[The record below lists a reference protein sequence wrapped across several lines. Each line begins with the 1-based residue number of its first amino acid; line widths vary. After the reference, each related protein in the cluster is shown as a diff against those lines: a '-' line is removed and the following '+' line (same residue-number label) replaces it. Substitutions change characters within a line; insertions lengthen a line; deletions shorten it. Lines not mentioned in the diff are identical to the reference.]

1 MMSKAILCLRQLMI
15 SASQSGWLLMLTVTA
30 GLMAAGMTCMSLAAL
45 AEEPTVEK
53 PLHVSV
59 SVSNWDELQASLS
72 KYRGKVVVV
81 DLWST
86 SCDPCLKEFPG
97 LVALQ
102 QTHGDKILCIS
113 FNCDYIGA
121 RTKPVEYYQPQVL
134 EFLIGQ
140 KARIVNLISSQPADE
155 LFEKLEL
162 DSIPAV
168 FVYDHTG
175 KLSQRFDGKYSRP
188 LTNGK
193 GEKSGRPS
201 PPVTTEEEAEDAPK
215 FTYEADINKFVET
228 LINAKP

>member
-1 MMSKAILCLRQLMI
+1 MSKTILCLQQVMI
-15 SASQSGWLLMLTVTA
+15 PAGQSGWLLILTVIA
-30 GLMAAGMTCMSLAAL
+30 GLMAVAMTGMSLTAL
-45 AEEPTVEK
+45 AEEPNVEK
-53 PLHVSV
+53 PLEVILSAG
-59 SVSNWDELQASLS
+59 NWDELQASLS

-97 LVALQ
+97 LIALQ
-102 QTHGDKILCIS
+102 QTHGDKIVCIS

-121 RTKPVEYYQPQVL
+121 RTKPVEYYQPQVS
-134 EFLIGQ
+134 EFLVSQ

-168 FVYDHTG
+168 FVYDRMG
-175 KLSQRFDGKYSRP
+175 KLSQRFDGKYSSP
-188 LTNGK
+188 SK
-193 GEKSGRPS
+193 GVEKASGGNSSRPS
-201 PPVTTEEEAEDAPK
+201 TKEEEAEDAPK

-228 LINAKP
+228 LVNAKP

>member
-1 MMSKAILCLRQLMI
+1 MSEAILYSRQLMI
-15 SASQSGWLLMLTVTA
+15 AAGQSGWLLMLTVIA

-53 PLHVSV
+53 PLHVGV

-121 RTKPVEYYQPQVL
+121 RTKPVEYYQPQVS
-134 EFLIGQ
+134 EFLVGQ
-140 KARIVNLISSQPADE
+140 KAQIVNLMSSQPADE

-168 FVYDHTG
+168 FVYDRMG
-175 KLSQRFDGKYSRP
+175 KLSQRFDGKYHSPSKSAEKATDGNLPRP
-188 LTNGK
+188 LTN
-193 GEKSGRPS
+193 
-201 PPVTTEEEAEDAPK
+201 EEEAEDAPK

-228 LINAKP
+228 LVNSKP